1 MKISSAFPSEFI
13 KAADLQGR
21 DVKVVISGVKVKT
34 IGDDTKPVV
43 YFQGK
48 ERGLVLNK
56 TNANIIAQAYGDD
69 TDEWIGFEVELYSA
83 MVQYQSNM
91 VEAIR
96 VRIPRVKH
104 APAATITSGQEQLTA
119 AARQAPAGKH
129 PDMNDDIPFAPEMRG

>member
-1 MKISSAFPSEFI
+1 MKISTTFAGNYL

-21 DVKVVISGVKVKT
+21 IVSVVMTRVKIETFGEGKDAK
-34 IGDDTKPVV
+34 DKPVLF
-43 YFQGK
+43 FQGK
-48 ERGLVLNK
+48 KLGLALNK
-56 TNANIIAQAYGDD
+56 TNAKTIADTFGDD
-69 TDEWIGFEVELYSA
+69 TDDWEGHEIELYTA

-129 PDMNDDIPFAPEMRG
+129 PDLDDSVPF